1 MVLALV
7 SVALAPR
14 SGSGLVPQHTPG
26 PLPSHSVLC
35 GGICLEQLWLA
46 PLLHSP
52 LLRWC
57 CLLSLHTPL
66 EQEAAM
72 VPCEAAVQGR
82 ATPCPS
88 PRLGLLP
95 ADTAAACTQQ
105 HPSGVPLCFMQQGH
119 CAAISV

>member
-1 MVLALV
+1 MAGTASAQPLAALALP
-7 SVALAPR
+7 ALPT
-14 SGSGLVPQHTPG
+14 HTP
-26 PLPSHSVLC
+26 S
-35 GGICLEQLWLA
+35 
-46 PLLHSP
+46 
-52 LLRWC
+52 
-57 CLLSLHTPL
+57 

-72 VPCEAAVQGR
+72 VPCEAAVQVR

-105 HPSGVPLCFMQQGH
+105 HPSGVPLCFMQQEH